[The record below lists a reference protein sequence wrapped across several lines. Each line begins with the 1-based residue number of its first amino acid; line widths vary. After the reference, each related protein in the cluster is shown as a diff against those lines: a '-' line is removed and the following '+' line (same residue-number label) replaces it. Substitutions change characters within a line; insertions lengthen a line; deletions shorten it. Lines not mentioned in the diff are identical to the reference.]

1 MNNNKGI
8 NNRQAMIIVA
18 LMVLVLAVGALA
30 HNVNTKFANGE
41 LAATMKEGGE
51 KDAAKEKAGET
62 AKTEDYFYETRSVR
76 EQEDEKAIQTLKA
89 IIADENTSKDQ
100 KDSATEKLTEKTTNR
115 DLESRIE
122 INIKSKGYNEA
133 ICFLDADKARVVVS
147 TEKLTEE
154 QVVQIQDIVKN
165 VAQVYDVQIEAK

>member
-1 MNNNKGI
+1 MNNKGI

-18 LMVLVLAVGALA
+18 LMVLILGVGALA
-30 HNVNTKFANGE
+30 HNVNTKFAGGE
-41 LAATMKEGGE
+41 LAQTMKEQSE
-51 KDAAKEKAGET
+51 KEAGKKEAEVSVD
-62 AKTEDYFYETRSVR
+62 EYFYETKSVR
-76 EQEDEKAIQTLKA
+76 EQEDEKAVQTLKA

-122 INIKSKGYNEA
+122 VNIKSKGYKEA
-133 ICFLDADKARVVVS
+133 ICFLDADKARVVVAAQ
-147 TEKLTEE
+147 KLTEE
-154 QVVQIQDIVKN
+154 NVIEIQDIVKN